1 VLSENSLQIVVS
13 DNKEEE
19 EEEEKKIIEE
29 ESVEEEVV
37 EGEERKYTVTLTRS
51 ITSINLIAYQ
61 ANFILLEY

>member
-13 DNKEEE
+13 DNKKE

-37 EGEERKYTVTLTRS
+37 EGEERKYTVTLTRF